1 MNLSQ
6 FLSILRARW
15 WVGVIVFAVTVATT
29 LVVSLLMPQKFT
41 ATATLLVD
49 VKTPDPIAG
58 MLFPALGMPSY
69 MATQVDIMQSDRVTM
84 RVIRAL
90 KLNENP
96 QIRQQWMDSTE
107 GKGSFEG
114 WLADALVKD
123 LSVKPSRES
132 NVINVAYTARDPAFA
147 AAMANAYVQAFLDT
161 AVELRVDPARQ
172 YSAFFDSR
180 GKELRD
186 AVEKAQARL
195 STFLRDNNLVAND
208 ERMDVET
215 QRLNELSSQLVMAQT
230 AAADARS
237 RMAQAKSGSGDKM
250 QEVLSSGVV
259 GALKTDISRAEARL
273 QELRS
278 RYGDSHPQVI
288 EAKANIAEL
297 RARLDAEINRVTSG
311 VGISNTIVQS
321 RESDIRAA
329 LDAQRAKV
337 LKLKALRDEAAV
349 LQRDVEAAQ
358 RAYDGVTSRQAMTRL
373 ESHSDQT
380 NISILAP
387 AVAPSEA
394 SSPKI
399 LLNTAL
405 SIVVGALLG
414 LSAALVVELIDRRVR
429 TVADAAESF
438 GLPLLGVLPG
448 PAPRRGLLA
457 GRSDPALQQR
467 ILGQLPSPAQGGA

>member
-15 WVGVIVFAVTVATT
+15 WVGVIIFAITVATT
-29 LVVSLLMPQKFT
+29 LVVSLLLPQKFT

-58 MLFPALGMPSY
+58 MLFPAMGMPSY
-69 MATQVDIMQSDRVTM
+69 MATQADIMQSDRVTM
-84 RVIRAL
+84 RVIRTL

-96 QIRQQWMDSTE
+96 QIRQQWMDSTD

-114 WLADALVKD
+114 WLTDALVKD
-123 LSVKPSRES
+123 LNVKPSRES
-132 NVINVAYTARDPAFA
+132 NVINVTYTARDPAFA
-147 AAMANAYVQAFLDT
+147 SAMANAYVQAFLDT
-161 AVELRVDPARQ
+161 SVELRVDPARQ
-172 YSAFFDSR
+172 YSTFFDSR

-208 ERMDVET
+208 ERLDVET
-215 QRLNELSSQLVMAQT
+215 QRLNELSSQLVMTQS
-230 AAADARS
+230 AAADARN
-237 RMAQAKSGSGDKM
+237 RMAQAKSSSGDKM
-250 QEVLSSGVV
+250 QEVLNSGVV
-259 GALKTDISRAEARL
+259 SALKTDISRSEARL
-273 QELRS
+273 QELKS

-297 RARLDAEINRVTSG
+297 RARMDAEINRVTSG
-311 VGISNTIVQS
+311 VGVSNTIMQS
-321 RESDIRAA
+321 REGDIRAA
-329 LDAQRAKV
+329 LEAQRAKV

-380 NISILAP
+380 NISVLAP

-394 SSPKI
+394 SSPKV